1 MAEITLKYNLLNK
14 TAKKEV
20 LDFMD
25 FLLSKQKKNKKKE
38 ISSYKKKILN
48 VSTWTDSDLKIF
60 QESRG
65 LFNQWKIDE
74 W

>member
-1 MAEITLKYNLLNK
+1 MAEITLKYKLLNK

-48 VSTWTDSDLKIF
+48 VSTWTDSDLRIF
-60 QESRG
+60 QESRS
-65 LFNQWKIDE
+65 LFNQ
-74 W
+74 